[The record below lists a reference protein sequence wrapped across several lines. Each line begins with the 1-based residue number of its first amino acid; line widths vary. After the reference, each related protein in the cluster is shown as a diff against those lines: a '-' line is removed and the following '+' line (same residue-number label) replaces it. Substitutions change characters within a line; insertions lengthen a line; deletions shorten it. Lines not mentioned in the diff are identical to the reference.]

1 MKRDLVPLLRCP
13 TGCASELSLHADE
26 HASTPEVLSGVLT
39 CRDCGREYPIQR
51 GILRMLPHDLASDAA
66 VVPASGH
73 DHATIHKRS
82 EMKARDSQT
91 RAYERMWYLNLF
103 GRIEI
108 PITMRPLRLTRNHT
122 LLEGGCGTGRMTPSF
137 AAKCDRLVAV
147 DFSLRSLQRNRA
159 KLRKQGVKNVDLI
172 QADLCHLPFRSE
184 VFDRVVSCQVL
195 EHIPT
200 PESRLMAVQG
210 LSRVLSRGGRLV
222 LSAYQ
227 HSLLTRLFGE
237 KEGEHAGGIYFY
249 RFDRREL
256 RRLLEHALEVR
267 SITGILVYHYIASC
281 RK

>member
-26 HASTPEVLSGVLT
+26 RARTSEVLSGAVI

-51 GILRMLPHDLASDAA
+51 GILRMLPHDLASDTT
-66 VVPASGH
+66 VVPESGH

-108 PITMRPLRLTRNHT
+108 PVTLRPLRLTRNHT

-137 AAKCDRLVAV
+137 AAKCDRLVSV

-159 KLRKQGVKNVDLI
+159 NLRRRGVKNVDLI
-172 QADLCHLPFRSE
+172 QADLCRLPIRAE
-184 VFDRVVSCQVL
+184 AFDRVVSCQVL

-200 PESRLMAVQG
+200 VESRESAVHE
-210 LSRVLSRGGRLV
+210 LARVLRKGGRLV

-227 HSLLTRLFGE
+227 HSLLTRIFGE

-256 RRLLEHALEVR
+256 RRLLERALEVR
-267 SITGILVYHYIASC
+267 SITGILIYHYIASC

>member
-1 MKRDLVPLLRCP
+1 MNLSLLPLLRCP
-13 TGCASELSLHADE
+13 AGCASKLDLYADRRSSTSEVLTGRIHCPECGSDYPIRQGIVQMLPHVLANGEENHADE
-26 HASTPEVLSGVLT
+26 S
-39 CRDCGREYPIQR
+39 
-51 GILRMLPHDLASDAA
+51 
-66 VVPASGH
+66 VVR
-73 DHATIHKRS
+73 KRS
-82 EMKARDSQT
+82 EMKARNDQVKD
-91 RAYERMWYLNLF
+91 YERMWYLNLF

-108 PITMRPLRLTRNHT
+108 PVTMRPLRLRREHV

-137 AAKCDRLVAV
+137 AAKCDRLVSV

-159 KLRKQGVKNVDLI
+159 KLRKQGITNVDLV

-210 LSRVLSRGGRLV
+210 LARVLRRGGKLV

-237 KEGEHAGGIYFY
+237 KEGEHDGGIYFY
-249 RFDRREL
+249 RFSREEL
-256 RRLLEHALEVR
+256 HRLLSQALEVK
-267 SITGILVYHYIASC
+267 SITGKLVYHYIASC
-281 RK
+281 VK

>member
-13 TGCASELSLHADE
+13 TGCASELSLRADE
-26 HASTPEVLSGVLT
+26 RASTPEILSGAVV

-51 GILRMLPHDLASDAA
+51 SILRMLPHDLTSDTA
-66 VVPASGH
+66 VVPASHH

-91 RAYERMWYLNLF
+91 RAYERMWHLNLF

-108 PITMRPLRLTRNHT
+108 PITMRPLRLSRHHN
-122 LLEGGCGTGRMTPSF
+122 LLEAGCGTGRMTRSF
-137 AAKCDRLVAV
+137 AGKCDRLVAV

-159 KLRKQGVKNVDLI
+159 NLRRRGVKNVDLI
-172 QADLCHLPFRSE
+172 QADLCRLPIRAE
-184 VFDRVVSCQVL
+184 AFDRVVSCQVL

-200 PESRLMAVQG
+200 VESRESAVRE
-210 LSRVLSRGGRLV
+210 LARVLRKGGRLV

-227 HSLLTRLFGE
+227 HSLLTSLFGE

-256 RRLLEHALEVR
+256 RRLLERALEVR